1 MLNKLTQ
8 NIVSKKFLITG
19 GCGQIGLQLLPFMQ
33 ARYGSNSISVSD
45 IRKPDDFPDD
55 TIPFYNLDV
64 TVTLIQNKSEYL
76 ELVSEVKPT
85 HILHLAAFLSAKAE

>member
-64 TVTLIQNKSEYL
+64 TNKSEYL